1 MGGLFNQFS
10 FWWLVNLGTASV
22 WSLTGVIPPSI
33 TAPSGRKQFANGLFK
48 RKKTHT
54 KETTRRWSKIWKL
67 HMLSISLR
75 VLSGFALEEKLPSA
89 ARSEQRKTNSWKPT
103 GFCRRGNYDTT
114 QKITEHS
121 SFFIWVLSIQ
131 ETYLSAVFSRANS
144 QTCTEVRLKKLHG
157 AGYSWAPGVCV
168 TGREISRAT
177 QTYIWGANRRSDI
190 HSVQW
195 RR

>member
-1 MGGLFNQFS
+1 MVLCTDESESYLFMGGLFNQFS

-33 TAPSGRKQFANGLFK
+33 TAPSGRKKFANGLFK

-131 ETYLSAVFSRANS
+131 ETYLSAVFFQSKFPNMYRGK
-144 QTCTEVRLKKLHG
+144 T
-157 AGYSWAPGVCV
+157 
-168 TGREISRAT
+168 
-177 QTYIWGANRRSDI
+177 
-190 HSVQW
+190 
-195 RR
+195 